1 MLSFSQSIYLLKE
14 MIIGFE
20 VLVDLFGIFD
30 PTERM
35 VAVNNH
41 GHWKMWINEDYSINI
56 KQQSKKS

>member
-1 MLSFSQSIYLLKE
+1 